1 MERITKVARKLGF
14 TLIELLV
21 VIAIIAILAAML
33 LPALAK
39 AREKARQAS
48 CMSNLKQLG
57 LGLIMYTSD
66 SDSCYVNKCTSR
78 NSADMSEYWYEVVKG
93 YFVDTNVLKCPNYA
107 WTGAKCA
114 CGGSE
119 DRARR
124 PSYDMPCS
132 GGGAASTVGMINL
145 TVHRKEPEV
154 VVPSSTIYISDLFC
168 SATTMNMG
176 ITGDGVEARMLV
188 FVTTDPSQ
196 QSMRHSGGFNALW
209 TDGHVDWKNYPKY
222 AYWTIVQD

>member
-1 MERITKVARKLGF
+1 MARTSRRCF

-39 AREKARQAS
+39 ARDKARQAS

-66 SDSCYVNKCTSR
+66 SDSCYVNKCLSR
-78 NSADMSEYWYEVVKG
+78 NSADMREYWYDVVRG
-93 YFVDTNVLKCPNYA
+93 YFVDTSLLKCPNYA

-114 CGGSE
+114 CGASE
-119 DRARR
+119 DRPGL

-132 GGGAASTVGMINL
+132 GTGAAASAGLVGL
-145 TVHRKEPEV
+145 SVHRREPEV
-154 VVPSSTIYISDLFC
+154 IQPSSTAYVSDIYC
-168 SATTMNMG
+168 SATTMDPVLANG
-176 ITGDGVEARMLV
+176 ITPRMLYV
-188 FVTTDPSQ
+188 SATDPTVR
-196 QSMRHSGGFNALW
+196 SMRHNNGFNALW

-222 AYWTIVQD
+222 SYWTLAQD